1 MLKIVLDEL
10 KQTGIFIATHP
21 ENAAQLLS
29 QELGLPQASLAL
41 ALSRRQHE
49 PRAINRTV
57 MRDQQTIADRFY
69 ALGLISKAIKI
80 REAVWDE

>member
-1 MLKIVLDEL
+1 M
-10 KQTGIFIATHP
+10 FIAAEP
-21 ENAAQLLS
+21 EKAAQLLS

-57 MRDQQTIADRFY
+57 IRDQQTIADRFY
-69 ALGLISKAIKI
+69 ALGLMPKAISI
-80 REAVWDE
+80 RDAVWNEGLA